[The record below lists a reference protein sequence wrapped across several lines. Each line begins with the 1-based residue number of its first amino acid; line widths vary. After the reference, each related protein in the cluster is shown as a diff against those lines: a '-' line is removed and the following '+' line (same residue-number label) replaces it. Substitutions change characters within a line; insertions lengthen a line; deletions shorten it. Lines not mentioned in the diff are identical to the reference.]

1 MIAKWLPHGLLAL
14 VVSVWM
20 GGPVPTAFARQPAFS
35 AAVPL
40 ASSAAVPL
48 PSSGSIAAAKL
59 PREAQAT
66 LHRVEMGGPF
76 TYRKDG
82 SLFRNFERQLP
93 PRPRAYYREYT
104 VETPRSL
111 DRGARRIVCGGPPRQ
126 IDDCYY
132 TNDHYASFQRIVG

>member
-1 MIAKWLPHGLLAL
+1 MIAKWLRHGTLAL
-14 VVSVWM
+14 AVSVWM
-20 GGPVPTAFARQPAFS
+20 GGPVHTAFARQPAPS
-35 AAVPL
+35 AAVP
-40 ASSAAVPL
+40 VPS
-48 PSSGSIAAAKL
+48 PGAITAAKL
-59 PREAQAT
+59 PREAQVA

-76 TYRKDG
+76 PYRKDG

-132 TNDHYASFQRIVG
+132 TDDHYASFQRIVDDYRYER